1 MLGKSIT
8 EERIDDDGRWLAIWT
23 RPGRP
28 AGQYL
33 PEGLTVPISKQEL
46 IVAAL
51 DLAREN
57 RIHVFEF
64 HLDSGDFDDIAFL
77 KDQFVLVDKLRGSQM
92 DFDRVSVAK
101 LKHDVGTHAA
111 ADGAHMILDLF
122 DRAFE

>member
-33 PEGLTVPISKQEL
+33 PEGLTVAISKQEL

-51 DLAREN
+51 DLARQD

-64 HLDSGDFDDIAFL
+64 HLDSGDFDDIAFF
-77 KDQFVLVDKLRGSQM
+77 KDQFVLVDKLAVGQM
-92 DFDRVSVAK
+92 NFNCASVAQ
-101 LKHDVGTHAA
+101 LKDDV
-111 ADGAHMILDLF
+111 
-122 DRAFE
+122 